1 MLAPCCPLHRGRLPP
16 PIHRIWGDVFFL
28 FRAQCFLVPTISA
41 TCRAWWGLSLRRTIQ
56 SPLVVASNQNPEPNP
71 ERPHLQP
78 VGNLLLLLLLLLFLL
93 LLSNFFIIFTLQ
105 SCYFLFLSFFFLFY
119 LVVFNQSIKSN
130 DASLTFPINFNS
142 IFPLRCYQNFN

>member
-78 VGNLLLLLLLLLFLL
+78 VGNLLLLLLLLLLFLL

-105 SCYFLFLSFFFLFY
+105 SCYFLFLSFFFSLLSCCF
-119 LVVFNQSIKSN
+119 QSIN
-130 DASLTFPINFNS
+130 
-142 IFPLRCYQNFN
+142 